1 METESLKVTLTTEE
15 KVNLGEQ
22 QAKDYSEL
30 LRLKDKLKEMSSQIK
45 GQMEEVEARV
55 KRISETIRNGY
66 EYRDVEVRKVL
77 DHEAGMARYYRE
89 DTAECFRERPL
100 RPSER
105 QAELAIEVTRETA
118 TEALEEAQA

>member
-1 METESLKVTLTTEE
+1 METESLKVTLTNDE
-15 KVNLGEQ
+15 KITLGEQ

-45 GQMEEVEARV
+45 GQQEEVEARV

-77 DHEAGMARYYRE
+77 DHDAGLARYYRE
-89 DTAECFRERPL
+89 DTGECFRERPM

-105 QAELAIEVTRETA
+105 QGELSIEVTKDAPVQDGRLA
-118 TEALEEAQA
+118 V